1 MNHRPR
7 ERIGILMKSAF
18 IVSIQSL
25 RVNKRNTCVIFLVM
39 MLSMAFLMIMCA
51 SCLAVIDLEEAALFV
66 ILPWQVS
73 PEKIYDLIY
82 HHPESEYLK
91 VIRLCVLFICIAV
104 WIVWVSIR
112 NVLTLNDGAK
122 AKILSVL
129 TTLGAKKGQRLVFLV
144 SDALILAL
152 ISIPVGFLLGTGVS
166 MLLVQYL
173 NRAVCA
179 RLGIPGIPFLQGNP
193 LFYCSLMT
201 AFGLFTVLIASV
213 RPALR
218 LIKTPPVEIAKTKDG
233 ISVVLRETWFD
244 RIIFRCFGICGR
256 LASANY
262 ENYKRRYRMFTRT
275 VSLSTSF
282 FILMMLLFAC
292 LMSLEQWNVDRVTV
306 DNYLRILPYT
316 ALAAMVPLL
325 PGACGILY
333 VQFRKRKPEFALLLS
348 TGIKQT
354 QLCGVV
360 AVEMLYYAFR
370 FLYQLILTT
379 FIGNLLLY
387 ILIARNDVTFVFPW
401 KSILAV
407 GCGVLLLLLVI
418 SLCMIR
424 MVRHINI
431 IDELKKSD

>member
-1 MNHRPR
+1 
-7 ERIGILMKSAF
+7 MKTVF
-18 IVSIQSL
+18 TVSIQSL

-51 SCLAVIDLEEAALFV
+51 SCLAVIDFEEAALFEF
-66 ILPWQVS
+66 LSWYFPL
-73 PEKIYDLIY
+73 KIETLHDTV
-82 HHPESEYLK
+82 HDHPGYLK
-91 VIRLCVLFICIAV
+91 TIRLCVLFICIAV

-152 ISIPVGFLLGTGVS
+152 ISIPAGFLLGTGVS
-166 MLLVQYL
+166 MLLLQYL

-179 RLGIPGIPFLQGNP
+179 HVGIPDISFLQGKP

-218 LIKTPPVEIAKTKDG
+218 LIKTPPVEIAKSKDG

-244 RIIFRCFGICGR
+244 RIMFRCFGICGR

-262 ENYKRRYRMFTRT
+262 ENYKRRYRLFTRI
-275 VSLSTSF
+275 VSLSTSS
-282 FILMMLLFAC
+282 FILLLLLIAC
-292 LMSLEQWNVDRVTV
+292 LMSLQSNMDSLTKENC
-306 DNYLRILPYT
+306 LRFLLYIT
-316 ALAAMVPLL
+316 LAAHIQLL
-325 PGACGILY
+325 PGACSILY

-348 TGIKQT
+348 VGIKQT

-360 AVEMLYYAFR
+360 AVEMLYYVFR
-370 FLYQLILTT
+370 FLYQLMLTT
-379 FIGNLLLY
+379 LLGDLLLY
-387 ILIARNDVTFVFPW
+387 IFIGRSEMAFVFPW
-401 KSILAV
+401 KQILAV

-431 IDELKKSD
+431 IDELKQSD

>member
-1 MNHRPR
+1 
-7 ERIGILMKSAF
+7 MKTAI
-18 IVSIQSL
+18 IVSLQSM

-39 MLSMAFLMIMCA
+39 MLSMAFLMTICTLWIA
-51 SCLAVIDLEEAALFV
+51 LIDSQANWLYHSWLEYFPMENPIQRV
-66 ILPWQVS
+66 YSDP
-73 PEKIYDLIY
+73 D
-82 HHPESEYLK
+82 YLK
-91 VIRLCVLFICIAV
+91 VVWTGVLFIGIAAL
-104 WIVWVSIR
+104 ISGISIR
-112 NVLTLNDGAK
+112 SVLTLNDGAK
-122 AKILSVL
+122 AKTLSIL
-129 TTLGAKKGQRLVFLV
+129 TTLGASKIHCLIFMISDTLFLALV
-144 SDALILAL
+144 SIPTGFILGAG
-152 ISIPVGFLLGTGVS
+152 ISA
-166 MLLVQYL
+166 MLLEYL
-173 NRAVCA
+173 NQAICTRIG
-179 RLGIPGIPFLQGNP
+179 LPSILFLQGKP
-193 LFYCSLMT
+193 LFYCVLM
-201 AFGLFTVLIASV
+201 AAVGFLNVLIASV

-218 LIKTPPVEIAKTKDG
+218 LIKTSPIEIAKAKDG

-244 RIIFRCFGICGR
+244 RIIFRCFGTCGR

-262 ENYKRRYRMFTRT
+262 ENYKHRYRMFTRT
-275 VSLSTSF
+275 MSLSTSF
-282 FILMMLLFAC
+282 FVLILLLVAY
-292 LMSLEQWNVDRVTV
+292 LRSLESTMDQITTENLFRFFI
-306 DNYLRILPYT
+306 YS
-316 ALAAMVPLL
+316 ALVALVFLL
-325 PGACGILY
+325 IGACSILY

-407 GCGVLLLLLVI
+407 GCGVLLLLLAI

>member
-1 MNHRPR
+1 M
-7 ERIGILMKSAF
+7 
-18 IVSIQSL
+18 
-25 RVNKRNTCVIFLVM
+25 
-39 MLSMAFLMIMCA
+39 
-51 SCLAVIDLEEAALFV
+51 
-66 ILPWQVS
+66 
-73 PEKIYDLIY
+73 EKIYDLIY

-91 VIRLCVLFICIAV
+91 VIRLCVLFICMAV

>member
-1 MNHRPR
+1 
-7 ERIGILMKSAF
+7 MKTAF
-18 IVSIQSL
+18 IVSLQSM
-25 RVNKRNTCVIFLVM
+25 RVNKRNTGVIFLVM
-39 MLSMAFLMIMCA
+39 TLSMAFLMIVCA
-51 SCLAVIDLEEAALFV
+51 TCLAVIDLQETSLFV
-66 ILPWQVS
+66 ILSWLGS
-73 PEKIYDLIY
+73 PEKISDLIY
-82 HHPESEYLK
+82 NHLDSGYWN
-91 VIRLCVLFICIAV
+91 VIRLSVLFICIAV
-104 WIVWVSIR
+104 WIVWVSIQ

-144 SDALILAL
+144 SDVLILAL
-152 ISIPVGFLLGTGVS
+152 ISIPAGFLLGTGVS

-179 RLGIPGIPFLQGNP
+179 RLGIPDISFLQGKP

-218 LIKTPPVEIAKTKDG
+218 LIKTPPVEIAKSKDG
-233 ISVVLRETWFD
+233 ISVVLRETLRD
-244 RIIFRCFGICGR
+244 RIINRCFGICGR

-282 FILMMLLFAC
+282 FILIVLLVAC
-292 LMSLEQWNVDRVTV
+292 LKSLKSSADRITTE
-306 DNYLRILPYT
+306 NLLSFFLYSALT
-316 ALAAMVPLL
+316 AMIPLL
-325 PGACGILY
+325 PGACSILY

-348 TGIKQT
+348 VGIKQT

-370 FLYQLILTT
+370 FLFQLILTT

-387 ILIARNDVTFVFPW
+387 ILVGRNEVTFVFPW

-407 GCGVLLLLLVI
+407 GCGVLLLLLAI

>member
-1 MNHRPR
+1 
-7 ERIGILMKSAF
+7 MKTAF
-18 IVSIQSL
+18 IVSLQSL
-25 RVNKRNTCVIFLVM
+25 RVNKRNTGVIFLVM
-39 MLSMAFLMIMCA
+39 TLSMAFLMIVCA
-51 SCLAVIDLEEAALFV
+51 TCLAVIDLQETSLFV
-66 ILPWQVS
+66 ILSWLGS
-73 PEKIYDLIY
+73 PEKISDLIY
-82 HHPESEYLK
+82 NHLDSGYWN
-91 VIRLCVLFICIAV
+91 VIRLSVLFICIAV
-104 WIVWVSIR
+104 WIVWVSIQ

-144 SDALILAL
+144 SDVLILAL
-152 ISIPVGFLLGTGVS
+152 ISIPAGFLLGTGVS

-179 RLGIPGIPFLQGNP
+179 RLGIPDISFLQGKP

-218 LIKTPPVEIAKTKDG
+218 LIKTPPVEIAKSKDG

-244 RIIFRCFGICGR
+244 RIMFRCFGICGR

-262 ENYKRRYRMFTRT
+262 ENYKRRYRLFTRI
-275 VSLSTSF
+275 VSLSTSS
-282 FILMMLLFAC
+282 FILLLLLIAC
-292 LMSLEQWNVDRVTV
+292 LMSLQSNMDSLTKENC
-306 DNYLRILPYT
+306 LRFLLYIT
-316 ALAAMVPLL
+316 LAAHIQLL
-325 PGACGILY
+325 PGACSILY

-348 TGIKQT
+348 VGIKQT

-360 AVEMLYYAFR
+360 AVEMLYYVFR
-370 FLYQLILTT
+370 FLYQLMLTT
-379 FIGNLLLY
+379 LLGDLLLY
-387 ILIARNDVTFVFPW
+387 LFIARSELTFVFPW
-401 KSILAV
+401 KQILAV

>member
-1 MNHRPR
+1 
-7 ERIGILMKSAF
+7 MKTAF
-18 IVSIQSL
+18 VVSLQSL

-51 SCLAVIDLEEAALFV
+51 SCLAVIDFEEAALFEF
-66 ILPWQVS
+66 LSWYFPL
-73 PEKIYDLIY
+73 KIETLHDTV
-82 HHPESEYLK
+82 HDHPGYLK
-91 VIRLCVLFICIAV
+91 TIRLCVLFICIAV

-129 TTLGAKKGQRLVFLV
+129 TTLGAKKRQRLVFLV
-144 SDALILAL
+144 SDVLILTL
-152 ISIPVGFLLGTGVS
+152 ISIPVGFLLGTGIS
-166 MLLVQYL
+166 MLLLQYL
-173 NRAVCA
+173 NRAVCT
-179 RLGIPGIPFLQGNP
+179 RFGIPGILFLQGKP

-201 AFGLFTVLIASV
+201 AFSLFTVLIASF

-218 LIKTPPVEIAKTKDG
+218 LFKTPPVEIAKTKDG
-233 ISVVLRETWFD
+233 ISVVLRETLRD
-244 RIIFRCFGICGR
+244 RIINRCFGICGR

-262 ENYKRRYRMFTRT
+262 ENYKRRYRMFTRI

-292 LMSLEQWNVDRVTV
+292 LMSLKSNIDFLTKE
-306 DNYLRILPYT
+306 NYLRFLLFT

-348 TGIKQT
+348 VGIKQT
-354 QLCGVV
+354 QLCGMV
-360 AVEMLYYAFR
+360 AVEMLYYVFR
-370 FLYQLILTT
+370 FLYQLMLTT
-379 FIGNLLLY
+379 LLGDLLLY
-387 ILIARNDVTFVFPW
+387 IFIGRSDMTFVFPW
-401 KSILAV
+401 KQILAV

-431 IDELKKSD
+431 IDELKQSD

>member
-7 ERIGILMKSAF
+7 ERIGILMKSVF

-51 SCLAVIDLEEAALFV
+51 SCLAVIDFEEAALFEF
-66 ILPWQVS
+66 LSWYFPL
-73 PEKIYDLIY
+73 KIETLHDTV
-82 HHPESEYLK
+82 HDHPGYLK
-91 VIRLCVLFICIAV
+91 TIRLCVLFICIAV

-129 TTLGAKKGQRLVFLV
+129 TTLGAKKRQRLVFLV
-144 SDALILAL
+144 SDDLILTL
-152 ISIPVGFLLGTGVS
+152 ISIPVGFLLGTGIS
-166 MLLVQYL
+166 MLLLQYL
-173 NRAVCA
+173 NRAVCT
-179 RLGIPGIPFLQGNP
+179 RFGIPGILFLQGKP

-201 AFGLFTVLIASV
+201 AFSLFTVLIASF

-218 LIKTPPVEIAKTKDG
+218 LFKTPPVEIAKTKDG
-233 ISVVLRETWFD
+233 ISVVLRETLRD
-244 RIIFRCFGICGR
+244 RIINRCFGICGR

-262 ENYKRRYRMFTRT
+262 ENYKRRYRMFTRI

-292 LMSLEQWNVDRVTV
+292 LMSLKSNIDFLTKE
-306 DNYLRILPYT
+306 NYLRFLLFT

-348 TGIKQT
+348 VGIKQT
-354 QLCGVV
+354 QLCGMV
-360 AVEMLYYAFR
+360 AVEMLYYVFR
-370 FLYQLILTT
+370 FLYQLMLTT
-379 FIGNLLLY
+379 LLGDLLLY
-387 ILIARNDVTFVFPW
+387 IFIGRSEMAFVFPW
-401 KSILAV
+401 KQILAV
-407 GCGVLLLLLVI
+407 GCGVLLFLLVI

>member
-1 MNHRPR
+1 
-7 ERIGILMKSAF
+7 MKTAF
-18 IVSIQSL
+18 VVSLQSL
-25 RVNKRNTCVIFLVM
+25 RVNKRNTGVIFLVM
-39 MLSMAFLMIMCA
+39 TLSMAFLMIVCA
-51 SCLAVIDLEEAALFV
+51 TCLAVIDLQETSLFV
-66 ILPWQVS
+66 ILSWLGS
-73 PEKIYDLIY
+73 PEKISDLIY
-82 HHPESEYLK
+82 NHLDSGYWN
-91 VIRLCVLFICIAV
+91 VIRLSVLFICIAV

-431 IDELKKSD
+431 IDELKQSD